1 MASGSELQPNK
12 ETGWQ
17 RGFKQLLARENN
29 GWWKSRRSIMQILI
43 YLLVLNGI
51 MLAVLN
57 APGGPSGQATV
68 SAAQKVALALPL
80 FITLAGLFPVIS
92 VVIIGQDAII
102 GEKQSGTAAWILSKP
117 VSRQAFILAKLVA
130 HSLAFFVNIAVIQG
144 AAAYI
149 ILSLTLGEPLP
160 VFSFIGGILL
170 VFLNLL
176 FYISLSLM
184 LGVLFEQRGGVI
196 GIGLA
201 LGFGYQ
207 IITGFAPWTSNIMP
221 WGLIGEGGL
230 ASAVMSGQTPSTY
243 LPLIAT
249 LAWCL
254 IFTFVALWRF
264 EKAEF

>member
-1 MASGSELQPNK
+1 MPSGSHLQPNK

-17 RGFKQLLARENN
+17 RGFKQLLARENG
-29 GWWKSRRSIMQILI
+29 GWWKSRRWIVQILI

-51 MLAVLN
+51 LLTVLN
-57 APGGPSGQATV
+57 APGGSSGQASV
-68 SAAQKVALALPL
+68 SPAEKVAQAVSL
-80 FITLAGLFPVIS
+80 FIVLAGLFPVIS
-92 VVIIGQDAII
+92 VVIIGQDTII

-117 VSRQAFILAKLVA
+117 VSRPAFVLAKLIA

-144 AAAYI
+144 LVAYI
-149 ILSLTLGEPLP
+149 ILSSAKGQPLP
-160 VFSFIGGILL
+160 VPSFIGGILL
-170 VFLNLL
+170 IFLNLL
-176 FYISLSLM
+176 FYITLTLM

-201 LGFGYQ
+201 LALGYQ
-207 IITGFAPWTSNIMP
+207 IITGVAPWTLNIMP

-230 ASAVMSGQTPSTY
+230 ASEVMLGQTPQSY

-249 LAWCL
+249 IAWCL
-254 IFTFVALWRF
+254 VFTIVALWRF